1 MTITPEVF
9 QRGPRRRKKL
19 KASSRRRRK
28 GLRKRV

>member
-9 QRGPRRRKKL
+9 QRGPRRRKKS
-19 KASSRRRRK
+19 KTSSRRRRK